1 VLGYFIRQRP
11 RTVGS
16 VPKELLFP
24 EFLFPNGASEE
35 PHDPEAPA
43 SMDSE
48 IITMDSELVTM
59 DEE

>member
-11 RTVGS
+11 RAVGS
-16 VPKELLFP
+16 VPKELLFS
-24 EFLFPNGASEE
+24 EFLLFNGASEGSGE
-35 PHDPEAPA
+35 PEAPA